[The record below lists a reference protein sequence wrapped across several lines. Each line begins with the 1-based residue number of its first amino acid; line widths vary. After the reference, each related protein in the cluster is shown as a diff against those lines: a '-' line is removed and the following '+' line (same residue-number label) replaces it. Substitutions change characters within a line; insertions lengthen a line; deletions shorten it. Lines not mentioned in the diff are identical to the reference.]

1 MRLHPPTATPIDWK
15 VMRAAL
21 RADAGDVSRFRAAL
35 AAYLGADACFP
46 AASGR
51 AALYLLLTT
60 LRNEMGGAGRSEVV
74 LPAYTCPSLGKVT
87 LTAGLTPRFV
97 DVSPYT
103 LSFNSAE
110 LATAVGARTLAVICV
125 HPFGIPHP
133 IAAAQQI
140 AQDAGAV
147 LIEDAA
153 QAMGAKLGGRYVGTT
168 ARFGLFS
175 LGPGKP
181 MSTGGGGF
189 VCAAD
194 AAASDLL
201 RRAWDGLPPAT
212 GAAGKLAAVRMA
224 VLAAAFHPLGWRL
237 ATLAGAQRVG
247 ESEASWGFSLRGLTP
262 AQAGAGLALLPRLQ
276 AINAARRAHG
286 AALMAALAGIDGV
299 HLPAQAAATR
309 DVEGRSEPAEPV
321 YLRLPV
327 ILDSEARCAAAH
339 RALLAGGYGAGRMYR
354 RTMAEFFPAY
364 ADGAYPGAEQVA
376 RRLLTLP
383 THHYLSEYDAQRM
396 AGLVEAALHP
406 AQGEAQRVQRTA

>member
-1 MRLHPPTATPIDWK
+1 
-15 VMRAAL
+15 MRAAL
-21 RADAGDVSRFRAAL
+21 RADAGEVSRFRAAL

-60 LRNEMGGAGRSEVV
+60 LRNEMGGADRSEVV

-87 LTAGLTPRFV
+87 LMAGLTPRFV

-133 IAAAQQI
+133 VTAAQQI

-153 QAMGAKLGGRYVGTT
+153 QAMGAKLGGRYVGAT

-189 VCAAD
+189 VCTAD

-201 RRAWDGLPPAT
+201 RRVWDDLPPTT
-212 GAAGKLAAVRMA
+212 GAASSLAAARIVL
-224 VLAAAFHPLGWRL
+224 LAAAFHPVGWRL

-247 ESEASWGFSLRGLTP
+247 ESEASWGFTLRGLTP
-262 AQAGAGLALLPRLQ
+262 AQAGAGLALLPRLP
-276 AINAARRAHG
+276 AINAARRARG
-286 AALMAALAGIDGV
+286 EALMAALAGMDGI
-299 HLPAQAAATR
+299 HLPAQAAAAR
-309 DVEGRSEPAEPV
+309 DAQERSEPAEPI
-321 YLRLPV
+321 YLRLPL
-327 ILDSEARCAAAH
+327 ILDSEAQCAAAH
-339 RALLAGGYGAGRMYR
+339 QALLAGGYGAGRMYR

-376 RRLLTLP
+376 QRLLTLP
-383 THHYLSEYDAQRM
+383 THHYLSERDAPRM
-396 AGLVEAALHP
+396 AGLLDAALGP
-406 AQGEAQRVQRTA
+406 EPGEPQRVQRPA

>member
-110 LATAVGARTLAVICV
+110 LATAVGARTLAVVCV

-212 GAAGKLAAVRMA
+212 GGRASWPRCAWLCWLRRSIRLAG
-224 VLAAAFHPLGWRL
+224 GWRRWQ
-237 ATLAGAQRVG
+237 AQRVG

-262 AQAGAGLALLPRLQ
+262 AQASADWRCCRSCRRST
-276 AINAARRAHG
+276 ARRAHG

-299 HLPAQAAATR
+299 HLPAQAAAARCRGAQRT
-309 DVEGRSEPAEPV
+309 SEPV

-327 ILDSEARCAAAH
+327 ILDSERCEAAH

-354 RTMAEFFPAY
+354 WTMAEFFPAY
-364 ADGAYPGAEQVA
+364 ADGAYRRRTGGAAAADTAHAPLPLRVRCAAHGRPGRGCA
-376 RRLLTLP
+376 P
-383 THHYLSEYDAQRM
+383 SC
-396 AGLVEAALHP
+396 AGRGAA
-406 AQGEAQRVQRTA
+406 VQRTA